1 MHKGRKPNRTA
12 LPKLHRQENTC
23 LRSFFDADEIWPNIT
38 GNLFSRFCRIAS
50 GVSADR
56 ISRYYTKYDICPK
69 EPIKNDKKYRLKPGR
84 VVVWLKCPRGA
95 CIFFSQSLHLKH
107 RTISYFI

>member
-1 MHKGRKPNRTA
+1 M
-12 LPKLHRQENTC
+12 
-23 LRSFFDADEIWPNIT
+23 
-38 GNLFSRFCRIAS
+38 AS

-56 ISRYYTKYDICPK
+56 ISQYYTKYDICPE

-95 CIFFSQSLHLKH
+95 CIFFSQSLHLNH